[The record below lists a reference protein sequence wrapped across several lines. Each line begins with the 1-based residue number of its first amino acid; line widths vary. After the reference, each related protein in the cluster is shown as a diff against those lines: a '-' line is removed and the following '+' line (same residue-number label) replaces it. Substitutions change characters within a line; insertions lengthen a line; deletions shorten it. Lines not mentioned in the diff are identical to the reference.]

1 MQPIPTFS
9 TEMTNESDILY
20 QSELGSSHELL
31 EDTSLLHKQKEKEK
45 NMSSESRLPESSE
58 AK

>member
-1 MQPIPTFS
+1 
-9 TEMTNESDILY
+9 MTNESDILY